1 MDGLAEMLSNID
13 RWEQRK
19 IDAARDGM
27 REVTEMVMAES
38 WDLCP
43 VSPTD
48 PNHEHYTGHP
58 GNLQQSGYASEPK
71 IEGNSIVVE
80 MGYNAKTADGRDYA
94 AAVHER
100 TAVNH
105 RYPGASNPKAQA
117 KFLSVPLI
125 RARHKAMPII
135 AEKVKNA

>member
-1 MDGLAEMLSNID
+1 
-13 RWEQRK
+13 
-19 IDAARDGM
+19 
-27 REVTEMVMAES
+27 MVMAEAKE
-38 WDLCP
+38 LCP

-48 PNHEHYTGHP
+48 PKHP
-58 GNLQQSGYASEPK
+58 LYIGTSGALQNSGSVGEVK
-71 IEGNSIVVE
+71 VE
-80 MGYNAKTADGRDYA
+80 NNEISVTVGFNQRYA

-105 RYPGASNPKAQA
+105 RYPGAVNPKAQA

-125 RARHKAMPII
+125 KARHNAKDYI